1 MAKVTIQDRL
11 MRLSPYN
18 PGFDLYNG
26 KVVVHLSYKEGWK
39 ILKSSTEDV
48 QVVRDE
54 ANPSVYYYY
63 ASFTVD
69 FNVLFDEIERTIR
82 FNTEAEIKKQLLI
95 EKIKELE
102 AIFKEE
108 PLETLRSLSFKY
120 RKRKPEPKQE
130 KKTEEEKKEPETD
143 KVEKSETETDKEE
156 KK

>member
-130 KKTEEEKKEPETD
+130 NKTEEKETKQE
-143 KVEKSETETDKEE
+143 SETEKPDTETTKEE